1 MKSFK
6 NNISLKL
13 IQLSLLITI
22 GLSLPALAIAENGSE
37 RLGDKRFFR
46 LHRKPT
52 MSAYYGIT
60 SNSLKDLNQS
70 LANPR
75 LAEIRIGRTK
85 KELESESANIIKYRY
100 SYCSLTN
107 ISNDL
112 GNKSTS
118 GEITTDL
125 WRFGL
130 GEDKGFGYWWGD
142 SKKSPEVILCHSGG
156 IQWSKLKVKD
166 GVTNPSDSAY
176 LALFDDAF
184 RFGTNMEA
192 GVKIRVLPLVAFD
205 AGFERA
211 IVFPRHLFWKWVLSE
226 AMEGAIQ
233 FALDEFVDKI
243 MDSTPS
249 AAPVVNFIL
258 KNGLTYG
265 IYELRKEKMNYP
277 FDSAPPLVN
286 DSFKFGLTFVF

>member
-1 MKSFK
+1 MRSFK
-6 NNISLKL
+6 YNISLML
-13 IQLSLLITI
+13 ILLSLLITI

-37 RLGDKRFFR
+37 RRGDKRLFR
-46 LHRKPT
+46 LHRKLT

-60 SNSLKDLNQS
+60 SNSLRDLNQS
-70 LANPR
+70 LANSR
-75 LAEIRIGRTK
+75 LLEIRIGRTK
-85 KELESESANIIKYRY
+85 KELESESANIIKYRHNY
-100 SYCSLTN
+100 YSLTN
-107 ISNDL
+107 IFTEL
-112 GNKSTS
+112 GNESTS
-118 GEITTDL
+118 GEINTVL
-125 WRFGL
+125 LRFGL
-130 GEDKGFGYWWGD
+130 GEDEGYGYRLGD
-142 SKKSPEVILCHSGG
+142 SRRSPEVILCHSGG
-156 IQWSKLKVKD
+156 IQWSMLIVED
-166 GVTNPSDSAY
+166 GVTNPSDSVH
-176 LALFDDAF
+176 LALFDGF

-192 GVKIRVLPLVAFD
+192 GVKIRMLPLVAFD

-226 AMEGAIQ
+226 AMEGAIKL
-233 FALDEFVDKI
+233 ALDEFVDKI

-258 KNGLTYG
+258 KNGSTYG